1 MSVGKRAL
9 RGGPMGTGGTGASQG
24 GRLVTPAASKSQAE
38 RMRQMMTPSRPAS
51 GRLLQERLSLSFFQE
66 AVAEIRK
73 VHWPTRDQLRNLV
86 LLVIGVSLAVGVVL
100 GAMDYVY
107 EKIFETILRIGA

>member
-1 MSVGKRAL
+1 
-9 RGGPMGTGGTGASQG
+9 
-24 GRLVTPAASKSQAE
+24 
-38 RMRQMMTPSRPAS
+38 MRQMMTPSRPAS
-51 GRLLQERLSLSFFQE
+51 GRLLQERLNLTFFQE
-66 AVAEIRK
+66 AVAEIGK
-73 VHWPTRDQLRNLV
+73 VHWPTREQLRNLV